1 MIISKVEQQ
10 ERSSVYDSIKIKSG
24 EEERLKC
31 FKRQKRGKQQLQF
44 YQEFNN
50 QMIKWQNNICTVQ
63 MLTA

>member
-10 ERSSVYDSIKIKSG
+10 ERSSIYDSIKIKSG

-31 FKRQKRGKQQLQF
+31 FKKQKQQLQF